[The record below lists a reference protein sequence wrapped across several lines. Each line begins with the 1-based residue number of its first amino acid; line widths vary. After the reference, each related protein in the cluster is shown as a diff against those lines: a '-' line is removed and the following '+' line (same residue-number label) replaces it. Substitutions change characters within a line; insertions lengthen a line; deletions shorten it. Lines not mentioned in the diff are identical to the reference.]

1 MMDIKI
7 SNEIRKHCPEISLG
21 CFRYTVKVESR
32 NDALWERLE
41 NSVFPMVK
49 ETLERMALSEVPG
62 IRSSRAA
69 YKAFGKDPS
78 RYRVSSEALWRRIGQ
93 GKGMYQVNTV
103 VDVNNLISIESGFSA
118 GSYDLQQV
126 GQKLEVRLGKAGE
139 AYKGIGKEMLNIE
152 NLPVI
157 ADETSAFGSSTSDS
171 ERAMITERSSD
182 ILTIIYAFSGRPAL
196 EKIMA
201 AGETYLKEY
210 AQAQN
215 LDSWIID

>member
-7 SNEIRKHCPEISLG
+7 SNEIRKHCPDISLG

-32 NDALWERLE
+32 NDTLWERLE
-41 NSVFPMVK
+41 NIVFPMVK
-49 ETLERMALSEVPG
+49 EALECTTLSEVPG

-103 VDVNNLISIESGFSA
+103 VDVNNLISIESGFSV
-118 GSYDLQQV
+118 GSYDLRQV
-126 GQKLEVRLGKAGE
+126 GQSLEVRLGKAGE
-139 AYKGIGKEMLNIE
+139 AYKGIGKEVLNIE

-171 ERAMITERSSD
+171 ERAMITEGSSD
-182 ILTIIYAFSGRPAL
+182 ILTIIYAFSERPAL

-201 AGETYLKEY
+201 AAEKYLKDY
-210 AQAQN
+210 AQAKD
-215 LDSWIID
+215 LESWIVD

>member
-1 MMDIKI
+1 MIDIKI
-7 SNEIRKHCPEISLG
+7 SDEIRKHCPEISLG
-21 CFRYTVKVESR
+21 CFRYTAKVESR
-32 NDALWERLE
+32 NNALWERLE
-41 NSVFPMVK
+41 NMAFPMVQ
-49 ETLERMALSEVPG
+49 ETLERMALNEVPG

-103 VDVNNLISIESGFSA
+103 VDVNNLISIESGFSV
-118 GSYDLQQV
+118 GSYDMRQV
-126 GQKLEVRLGKAGE
+126 GQNLELRLGKAGE

-157 ADETSAFGSSTSDS
+157 ADETGAFGSSTSDS
-171 ERAMITERSSD
+171 ERAMITEASTD
-182 ILTIIYAFSGRPAL
+182 LLTIIYAFSERTAL

-201 AGETYLKEY
+201 AGEDYLIEY

-215 LDSWIID
+215 LASWIID